1 VADLHGSGG
10 ELLSFRVARVGG
22 QPTVLGEGEQLATNP
37 EEPPEERQRRELE
50 EIRRKFQEVGARL
63 GSAFE
68 PASPDDDHRPR
79 ALPTPTPIPAPPADQ
94 PARPRWQWVAAAALI
109 FVLGTGF
116 GYLLTRSGAG
126 DPPASPPATAAPASQ
141 PPATTLAPKTPPQA
155 RVVAPP
161 SCLQT
166 ARLGDEVIA
175 MLTSN
180 VRDRR
185 LANVLKA
192 YTLASQACREEA
204 SP

>member
-1 VADLHGSGG
+1 MADLHGSGG

-22 QPTVLGEGEQLATNP
+22 QPAIWGEGEQLATNP

-79 ALPTPTPIPAPPADQ
+79 AVPPPAPPADQ
-94 PARPRWQWVAAAALI
+94 PARPRWQWVAAVALI
-109 FVLGTGF
+109 FALGTGF

-126 DPPASPPATAAPASQ
+126 DPPASPPSASAPAPQ
-141 PPATTLAPKTPPQA
+141 PPATILARRTPPQT

-161 SCLQT
+161 ACLET
-166 ARLGDEVIA
+166 AQRGDEVFA
-175 MLTSN
+175 LLTSN

-185 LANVLKA
+185 LANALKA
-192 YTLASQACREEA
+192 YTIASQACRKEA

>member
-22 QPTVLGEGEQLATNP
+22 QPAIWGEGEQLATNP

-79 ALPTPTPIPAPPADQ
+79 ALPTPAPPAEQ
-94 PARPRWQWVAAAALI
+94 PARPRWQWVAAVALI
-109 FVLGTGF
+109 FALGTGF
-116 GYLLTRSGAG
+116 GYLLTRPGAG
-126 DPPASPPATAAPASQ
+126 DPPASPPATAAPAAQ
-141 PPATTLAPKTPPQA
+141 PPVTTLAQRTPPET
-155 RVVAPP
+155 RVVVPP
-161 SCLQT
+161 ACLET
-166 ARLGDEVIA
+166 AHLGDEVFA
-175 MLTSN
+175 LLTSN

-185 LANVLKA
+185 LADAMKA
-192 YTLASQACREEA
+192 YTLASQACRKEA

>member
-1 VADLHGSGG
+1 
-10 ELLSFRVARVGG
+10 
-22 QPTVLGEGEQLATNP
+22 LATNP

-79 ALPTPTPIPAPPADQ
+79 ALPQPAPPADQ
-94 PARPRWQWVAAAALI
+94 PARPRWQWVAAVALI
-109 FVLGTGF
+109 FALGTGF
-116 GYLLTRSGAG
+116 GYALNRSGAG
-126 DPPASPPATAAPASQ
+126 DPPASPPAASAPASQ
-141 PPATTLAPKTPPQA
+141 PPATTRAAGATPQP

-161 SCLQT
+161 ACLET
-166 ARLGDEVIA
+166 ARLGDQVFA
-175 MLTSN
+175 LLTSN

-185 LANVLKA
+185 LANALKA
-192 YTLASQACREEA
+192 YTIASQACRKEA